1 MKFLSF
7 VFGSRAFFVEKT
19 WAIGA
24 INLLSR
30 LDIPYAHLE
39 RDQDGGLHFTI
50 PSYKRK
56 QLEGAFTA
64 EGITWEL
71 GALTGIPSILQRY
84 KKRWG
89 IAAGALLFVFLTAL
103 SGSRIWCVEVSG
115 NNQVEDAEIITL
127 LASLG
132 CGVGDPYK
140 NIDFAKLHNQFL
152 LQCQDIAWIAVNMD
166 GTHAHVEVRETLAD
180 RQKEQEETQTYNVV
194 AAEDGQI
201 EQIAAYEGKPQIA
214 IGDTVRKG
222 ELLLS
227 GVISY
232 GETGLRYESAAG
244 EVYAKVVRDFTVE
257 VPLKSEQKVPTGRKT
272 TQKTL
277 TFFQFKT
284 NLFLN
289 SGIPY
294 DFYDTIY
301 SDKQI
306 YLFDSIALPLWVKTE
321 VFEEYEMQQV
331 TLTEEEAKTLAY
343 QEYRTRLKETL
354 ADAQLLEKTTTAALD
369 EDGVYRI
376 HCRLYC
382 LADIAVQQPLTI
394 QENPDESMKAEQD
407 GQENH

>member
-1 MKFLSF
+1 MKLLSF
-7 VFGSRAFFVEKT
+7 VFGSRGFFVEKT
-19 WAIGA
+19 WAIGT

-30 LDIPYAHLE
+30 LDIPYEHLE
-39 RDQDGGLHFTI
+39 RDQEGGLYFTV
-50 PSYKRK
+50 PSYKRRL
-56 QLEGAFTA
+56 LEGAFA
-64 EGITWEL
+64 SEGITWEL
-71 GALTGIPSILQRY
+71 RDLTGIPQIFQRY

-89 IAAGALLFVFLTAL
+89 IAVGALIFVFLTAV
-103 SGSRIWCVEVSG
+103 SGTRIWCIEMSG
-115 NNQVEDAEIITL
+115 NSKVEDAEIISV

-132 CGVGDPYK
+132 CGVGDSYK

-152 LQCQDIAWIAVNMD
+152 LQCKDIAWIAVNMD

-180 RQKEQEETQTYNVV
+180 RHEEDRAISYNVV

-244 EVYAKVVRDFTVE
+244 EVYAKVIRDFMVE
-257 VPLKSEQKVPTGRKT
+257 VPLKTEQKVPTGRKT
-272 TQKTL
+272 SQKTF
-277 TFFQFKT
+277 TFFQFKA

-301 SDKQI
+301 TDKQI
-306 YLFDSIALPLWVKTE
+306 YLFDSIALPLWVKTG
-321 VFEEYEMQQV
+321 VYEEYEMQQI

-343 QEYRTRLKETL
+343 QEYRGRLKETL
-354 ADAQLLEKTTTAALD
+354 ADAQLLEKTVTAALD

-382 LADIAVQQPLTI
+382 LANIAVQQPLTI
-394 QENPDESMKAEQD
+394 QENQDESMKAEQD
-407 GQENH
+407 GSENH

>member
-1 MKFLSF
+1 MKLLSF
-7 VFGSRAFFVEKT
+7 VFGNRAFFVEKT

-30 LDIPYAHLE
+30 LDIPYDHLE
-39 RDQDGGLHFTI
+39 RDQDSGLHFTV

-56 QLEGAFTA
+56 QLEGAFAA

-71 GALTGIPSILQRY
+71 GALTGIPNILHRY

-89 IAAGALLFVFLTAL
+89 IAVGALIFVLLTAL

-115 NNQVEDAEIITL
+115 NSKVEDSEIIAL

-132 CGVGDPYK
+132 CGVGDSYK
-140 NIDFAKLHNQFL
+140 NIDFTKLHNQFL
-152 LQCQDIAWIAVNMD
+152 LQCKDIAWIAVNMN

-180 RQKEQEETQTYNVV
+180 RQKEEAGQNYNVV

-201 EQIAAYEGKPQIA
+201 EQIAAYEGKPQVA

-257 VPLKSEQKVPTGRKT
+257 IPLETEQKVTTGREA
-272 TQKTL
+272 TQKKL

-306 YLFDSIALPLWVKTE
+306 YLFDSIALPLWIKTE
-321 VFEEYEMQQV
+321 IYQEYEMQQV
-331 TLTEEEAKTLAY
+331 TLTEAEAKTLAY

-376 HCRLYC
+376 QCRLYC
-382 LADIAVQQPLTI
+382 LADIAVQQPLII
-394 QENPDESMKAEQD
+394 QENQDEGMKAEED
-407 GQENH
+407 GSENH